1 MQFRPSAP
9 LEYRGADEGSFQ
21 LSRWYE
27 LKMEDYVAL
36 QAHFYAV
43 FGHDLSIYAVPA
55 TFSSRKK
62 SSHQNFL
69 LWIALSQMRQC
80 WIDFQTLW
88 KRTYLKGVNEYKWPH
103 LYSPGTRMVVSF
115 LPTIILFKSLF
126 LLSLIFLLIFP
137 VLGDPRVNQNP
148 AFLALGIIFYRF
160 HNLLAAKIQQQRPDW
175 EDEDVFQA
183 ARRRVIAT
191 LQVLKKC

>member
-1 MQFRPSAP
+1 MLKLHVKWPSFMQFRPSAP

-62 SSHQNFL
+62 SSHQNFS
-69 LWIALSQMRQC
+69 LWIALAIC
-80 WIDFQTLW
+80 
-88 KRTYLKGVNEYKWPH
+88 NEYKWPH
-103 LYSPGTRMVVSF
+103 LSTPGTRMVVSF

-126 LLSLIFLLIFP
+126 FAKLNFSPYFSSTGRPTCEPKPGFFGIRHYFLP
-137 VLGDPRVNQNP
+137 VS
-148 AFLALGIIFYRF
+148 
-160 HNLLAAKIQQQRPDW
+160 
-175 EDEDVFQA
+175 
-183 ARRRVIAT
+183 
-191 LQVLKKC
+191 

>member
-62 SSHQNFL
+62 SSHQNFP
-69 LWIALSQMRQC
+69 LWIALAMY
-80 WIDFQTLW
+80 T
-88 KRTYLKGVNEYKWPH
+88 KWDNFELIFTHCVKAPV
-103 LYSPGTRMVVSF
+103 VVSSTMKMDDMMRSSYF
-115 LPTIILFKSLF
+115 FS
-126 LLSLIFLLIFP
+126 
-137 VLGDPRVNQNP
+137 
-148 AFLALGIIFYRF
+148 FYF
-160 HNLLAAKIQQQRPDW
+160 HSQ
-175 EDEDVFQA
+175 
-183 ARRRVIAT
+183 
-191 LQVLKKC
+191 

>member
-62 SSHQNFL
+62 SSHQNFS
-69 LWIALSQMRQC
+69 LWIALAIC
-80 WIDFQTLW
+80 
-88 KRTYLKGVNEYKWPH
+88 NEYKWPH
-103 LYSPGTRMVVSF
+103 LSTPGTRMVVSF